1 MYKLKYFT
9 EAEMRITKDTPLDII
24 QNCYNLAEFVL
35 DPLREFIKKPIL
47 INSWYRS
54 PEYNKKVGGAKN
66 SQHTLGE
73 AVDFIVKGMTI
84 EEIYAIIIRMELVFD
99 QLIMEYGN
107 GTTWVHISLK
117 RVGTNRKEKLK
128 AVKTNGKWGYTAIK

>member
-1 MYKLKYFT
+1 MYKPKYFS
-9 EAEMRITKDTPLDII
+9 EKEMRIDGATPEHIKL
-24 QNCYNLAEFVL
+24 NAYNVAEKVM
-35 DPLREFIKKPIL
+35 DPLREFIKKPITV
-47 INSWYRS
+47 NSWYRS

-73 AVDFIVKGMTI
+73 AVDFVVKGMSI
-84 EEIYAIIIRMELVFD
+84 EEIYAIIIKMKIPFD
-99 QLIMEYGN
+99 QLILEYGN

>member
-1 MYKLKYFT
+1 MYKPKYFT
-9 EAEMRITKDTPLDII
+9 EAEMRIDGTTPEHIKL
-24 QNCYNLAEFVL
+24 NAYNVAEKVM
-35 DPLREFIKKPIL
+35 DPLREFIKKPITV
-47 INSWYRS
+47 NSWYRS

-84 EEIYAIIIRMELVFD
+84 EEIYAIIIRMGLVFD

-128 AVKTNGKWGYTAIK
+128 AVKTNGKWVYTAIR

>member
-9 EAEMRITKDTPLDII
+9 EAEMRITKDTPENIRLNALNI
-24 QNCYNLAEFVL
+24 AEKIM
-35 DPLREFIKKPIL
+35 DPLREFIKKPVL

-66 SQHTLGE
+66 SQHTTGE
-73 AVDFIVKGMTI
+73 AVDFIVKGMSI
-84 EEIYAIIIRMELVFD
+84 EEIYAIIMRMGLVFD
-99 QLIMEYGN
+99 QIILEYGN

-128 AVKTNGKWGYTAIK
+128 AIKTNGKWNYTPIK

>member
-1 MYKLKYFT
+1 MYKPKYFS
-9 EAEMRITKDTPLDII
+9 EKEMRIDGATPEHIKL
-24 QNCYNLAEFVL
+24 NAYNVAEKVM
-35 DPLREFIKKPIL
+35 DPLREFIKKPITV
-47 INSWYRS
+47 NSWYRS

-73 AVDFIVKGMTI
+73 AVDFVVKGMTI
-84 EEIYAIIIRMELVFD
+84 EEIYAIIIRMGLVFD

>member
-9 EAEMRITKDTPLDII
+9 ELEMRIDGATPEHIKL
-24 QNCYNLAEFVL
+24 NAYNVAEKVM
-35 DPLREFIKKPIL
+35 DPLREFIKKPIT

-54 PEYNKKVGGAKN
+54 LEYNKQVGGAKN

-73 AVDFIVKGMTI
+73 AIDFVVKGMTI
-84 EEIYAIIIRMELVFD
+84 EEIYASIIKMKITFD
-99 QLIMEYGN
+99 QLILEYGN

-117 RVGTNRKEKLK
+117 RVGTNRKEVLK
-128 AVKTNGKWGYTAIK
+128 AIKTNGKWNYTKVK